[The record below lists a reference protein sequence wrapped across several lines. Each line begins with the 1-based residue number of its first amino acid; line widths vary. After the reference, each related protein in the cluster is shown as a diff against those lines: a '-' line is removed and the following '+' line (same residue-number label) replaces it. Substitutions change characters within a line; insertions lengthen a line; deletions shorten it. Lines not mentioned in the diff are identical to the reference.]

1 MRSAIILVM
10 ALVPFQSFA
19 GVGGGGVGPRPTMMF
34 RQNVDLV
41 RTLAIDKGKVTF
53 LYKAFDQSLV
63 SRQTVDFPE
72 INDVYFAA
80 LKESLDNS
88 DWQAIPVAD

>member
-10 ALVPFQSFA
+10 ALVSFQSFA

-41 RTLAIDKGKVTF
+41 RTLDINNGKVTF
-53 LYKAFDQSLV
+53 LYKAFDGREIEKKTAEIAEVDDLYLNAIIDSQRSKEWT
-63 SRQTVDFPE
+63 TVTF
-72 INDVYFAA
+72 
-80 LKESLDNS
+80 
-88 DWQAIPVAD
+88 

>member
-10 ALVPFQSFA
+10 TLVSFQSFA

-41 RTLAIDKGKVTF
+41 RTLDINNGKVTF
-53 LYKAFDQSLV
+53 LYKAFDQALV
-63 SRQTVDFPE
+63 SRQTIEFLE
-72 INDVYFAA
+72 INDAYLAA
-80 LKESLDNS
+80 LKESLNNK
-88 DWQAIPVAD
+88 DWQVVPPVE

>member
-1 MRSAIILVM
+1 MRSVIILVM

-41 RTLAIDKGKVTF
+41 RTLDIKNGQVTF

-63 SRQTVDFPE
+63 SRQTVE
-72 INDVYFAA
+72 LLKVNDAYLSA
-80 LKESLDNS
+80 LKESLNS
-88 DWQAIPVAD
+88 REWQTVPLEE